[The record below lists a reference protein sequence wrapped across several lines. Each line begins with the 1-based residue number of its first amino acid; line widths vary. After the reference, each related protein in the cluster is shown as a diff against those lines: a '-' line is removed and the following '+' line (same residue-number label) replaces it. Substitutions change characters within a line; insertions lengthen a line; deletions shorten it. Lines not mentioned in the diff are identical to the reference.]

1 GLDLTVGTLFDR
13 AVVQGGTRIAVT
25 HGSRSYTYAELGRSA
40 SRLTAALQ
48 ALHVGKGDRV
58 AFLMP
63 NSPEYITCEYAV
75 AKAGATRVPLAS
87 VLAVD
92 DYVSMLN
99 RACCKVLI
107 YDANLADRVRR
118 MMQNLKAVEHFIY
131 VGDNARGVPDGHL
144 SLQSLLD
151 STLSAAR

>member
-1 GLDLTVGTLFDR
+1 MFMPGRKQSHFVHVTDRLSAVRNRSKADPGRTSMWYKGGLDRTVGTLFDR
-13 AVVQGGTRIAVT
+13 AVVQGGTRVAVT
-25 HGSRSYTYAELGRSA
+25 HGARSYTYAELGRSA

-63 NSPEYITCEYAV
+63 HSPEYITCEYAV

-87 VLAVD
+87 VLGDD

-99 RACCKVLI
+99 RARCKVLI
-107 YDANLADRVRR
+107 YAGTLADRVRR
-118 MMQNLKAVEHFIY
+118 
-131 VGDNARGVPDGHL
+131 
-144 SLQSLLD
+144 
-151 STLSAAR
+151 